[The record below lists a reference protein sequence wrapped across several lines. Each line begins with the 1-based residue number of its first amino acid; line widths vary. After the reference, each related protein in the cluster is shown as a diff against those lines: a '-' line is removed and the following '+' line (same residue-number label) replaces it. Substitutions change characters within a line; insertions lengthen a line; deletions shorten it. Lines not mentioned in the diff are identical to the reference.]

1 MRDLQ
6 ESHYA
11 GLLGLIR
18 LTPKIIMYLPILL
31 ISYYANIVYRVCQD
45 ERHLNLCTTVYCIF
59 EYYRFQLFFMLYR
72 VGTFKVTHY
81 WDLGNDNSYKV
92 C

>member
-31 ISYYANIVYRVCQD
+31 ISYYINIIIQGVPRRKTSMDYSRNSATIKSATNLLI
-45 ERHLNLCTTVYCIF
+45 LN
-59 EYYRFQLFFMLYR
+59 
-72 VGTFKVTHY
+72 GT
-81 WDLGNDNSYKV
+81 LRMSI
-92 C
+92 